1 MKVSTDMN
9 YKEIKLRAKSP
20 EAAATEIMYEIAAC
34 RADRVELIRFNIS
47 YVEEAEE
54 VNTSKKIL
62 AAVLKLLRN
71 MKQKGSVQFIATP
84 ESFAAGSTESR
95 FLYNK
100 FPSIFDSTPSANE
113 GETFVF
119 VKI

>member
-1 MKVSTDMN
+1 MN
-9 YKEIKLRAKSP
+9 YKEIKLRATSP

-34 RADRVELIRFNIS
+34 RADRVEVIRFNIS
-47 YVEEAEE
+47 YGTAAEE
-54 VNTSKKIL
+54 DNTSKKII
-62 AAVLKLLRN
+62 ASVQKLLRN

-84 ESFAAGSTESR
+84 ECFAAGSTESS

-100 FPSIFDSTPSANE
+100 YPSIFDSIPSANE
-113 GETFVF
+113 GETYVF